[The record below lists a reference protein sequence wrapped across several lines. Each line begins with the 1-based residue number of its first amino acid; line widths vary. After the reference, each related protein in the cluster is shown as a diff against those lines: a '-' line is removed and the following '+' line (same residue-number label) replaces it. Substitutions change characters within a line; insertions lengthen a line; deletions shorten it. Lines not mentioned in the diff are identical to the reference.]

1 MAYKILE
8 KEEIAPSVHRMVVD
22 ALDVAK
28 AAKAGQFIILRIDE
42 LGERIPLTIADFEK
56 EKGTVTVI
64 FQEMGK
70 TTKQLG
76 KLCSGDSLQD
86 FVGPLGTPSDI
97 RKLGTVILVGGGVGV
112 APIYPQAKAYK
123 EAGNRVISIIGA
135 RNKDLLI
142 LEDEMK
148 KASTELFIATDDGS
162 KGHHG
167 FVTDIMKRILDSGEK
182 VARVVIIGP
191 PIMMKVGAGVALP
204 YDVEILVSLNSIM
217 VDGTGM
223 CGGCRVTIG
232 GKSKFTCVDGPEF
245 DARKVDFVELMNR
258 LAMYRGEET
267 KAVEKYEEKC
277 TCGLH

>member
-8 KEEIAPSVHRMVVD
+8 KEEIAPSVHRTVID
-22 ALDVAK
+22 APDVAK
-28 AAKAGQFIILRIDE
+28 AAKAGQFIILRINE
-42 LGERIPLTIADFEK
+42 EGERVPLTIADFDP

-76 KLCSGDSLQD
+76 KLLAGDFLED

-97 RKLGTVILVGGGVGV
+97 KKLGTVILVGGGVGV

-123 EAGNRVISIIGA
+123 EAGNRVFTIIGA

-142 LEDEMK
+142 LEDEMRE
-148 KASTELFIATDDGS
+148 ASSELFIATDDGS

-167 FVTDIMKRILDSGEK
+167 FVTDIMKDILDSDEK
-182 VARVVIIGP
+182 VERVVIIGP
-191 PIMMKVGAGVALP
+191 PIMMKVGAGMAAP

-223 CGGCRVTIG
+223 CGGCRVTVG
-232 GKSKFTCVDGPEF
+232 GETKFTCVDGPEF
-245 DARKVDFVELMNR
+245 DARQVDFGELMNR
-258 LAMYRGEET
+258 LSMYRDDEAKATEE
-267 KAVEKYEEKC
+267 YEHKC
-277 TCGLH
+277 RCGLH